1 MYSQHVEMYLN
12 VEPVRYTFHA
22 GQVLAICKVS
32 RRSLFVHLSG
42 FLHWLVYIPNPSRMF
57 GPVSKWA
64 WWFEHQYQLSKC
76 TVVSEQWRTF
86 LRD

>member
-1 MYSQHVEMYLN
+1 MYSQNVEMYLD

-22 GQVLAICKVS
+22 GQVLAMIRDAAC
-32 RRSLFVHLSG
+32 LVHSFFGG
-42 FLHWLVYIPNPSRMF
+42 FLHWPKLHSEPIKDVWS
-57 GPVSKWA
+57 VSKWA

-76 TVVSEQWRTF
+76 TVVSRQWRTF